1 MKNLS
6 AQIEKR
12 LPELL
17 NIPVVQAAVARE
29 LELSIESINSE
40 FAKSNAWGSVKD
52 EINDIVADLIFNE
65 SEVVSEHYGAGED
78 SDEFSTYVRQFGP
91 LFYISSIA
99 GDDIGFFDSLDEAHS
114 AMDDEYS
121 YYFERFFEAD
131 ETE

>member
-40 FAKSNAWGSVKD
+40 FAQSSAWGSVKD
-52 EINDIVADLIFNE
+52 EIYDIVVDLIFNE
-65 SEVVSEHYGAGED
+65 SEVVSEHSGAGD
-78 SDEFSTYVRQFGP
+78 FGEFSIDVRQFGP
-91 LFYISSIA
+91 LFYISTLEY
-99 GDDIGFFDSLDEAHS
+99 DDIGFFDSLDEALS
-114 AMDDEYS
+114 VMSDEYS

>member
-40 FAKSNAWGSVKD
+40 FAQSNAWGSVKD

-65 SEVVSEHYGAGED
+65 SEVVSEHSGAGD
-78 SDEFSTYVRQFGP
+78 SGEFSIFVRQFGP